1 MKRIIILLLCL
12 TMLLGGCGTK
22 QPEPTQP
29 PQTQPATE
37 LATEPTTEPTTV
49 PTTEATTVPTTVETE
64 PIYLYRHPLTGEA
77 LMDPMLTRPV
87 AVIINNI
94 SAAQPLHGIGAAD
107 ILCEITAEG
116 GGTITRL
123 LGIFTDLEAAGKIG
137 SIRSART
144 YMIDLARAFDAPLVH
159 CGYSE
164 YARDEIRKTKYP
176 SFNEFSYGKYFYRDE
191 ARRKAGYALEH
202 TLFADG
208 EDLLKG
214 LLNNGFEMTIAED
227 REYGLQFMDEVILD
241 GQSAKEITFRF
252 YSEGGKRTVM
262 TYDETDGVYY
272 GTQKWKSKTKNFTDT
287 NTGEDVPFKNVLLL
301 YSKTTTDGYRM
312 FADLTGEGTGY
323 YACGG
328 QIVPIKWYR
337 EKNTDPFSY
346 TLEDGTLLTLAV
358 GKTYMGIIPTRYPN
372 IDIVG

>member
-1 MKRIIILLLCL
+1 MKRILILLLCL
-12 TMLLGGCGTK
+12 SMLLSGCGAK
-22 QPEPTQP
+22 EPEPTQP
-29 PQTQPATE
+29 PQTQPTAAPT
-37 LATEPTTEPTTV
+37 TQSTTEPATV

-77 LMDPMLTRPV
+77 LQEPMLTRPV

-94 SAAQPLHGIGAAD
+94 SAAQPLHGIGGAD

-144 YMIDLARAFDAPLVH
+144 YMIDLARAFDAPIVH

-164 YARDEIRKTKYP
+164 YARAEINKTNYP
-176 SFNEFSYGKYFYRDE
+176 SFNQFFYDDYFYRDQD
-191 ARRKAGYALEH
+191 RKNAGYALEH
-202 TLFADG
+202 TLFAEG
-208 EDLLKG
+208 ADLLKG
-214 LLNNGFEMTIAED
+214 LRENGFKMEIPED
-227 REYGLQFMDEVILD
+227 KDYGLQFADETVLD

-252 YSEGGKRTVM
+252 YSASGKRTVM
-262 TYDETDGVYY
+262 TYDESDGVYY
-272 GTQKWKSKTKNFTDT
+272 GTQKWKSKTRKFTDA

-328 QIVPIKWYR
+328 KIVPIRWYR
-337 EKNTDPFSY
+337 EKGSDPFSY
-346 TLEDGTLLTLAV
+346 TLEDGTLLTLAA
-358 GKTYMGIIPTRYPN
+358 GKTYMGIIPTRYPD
-372 IDIVG
+372 IDIQE